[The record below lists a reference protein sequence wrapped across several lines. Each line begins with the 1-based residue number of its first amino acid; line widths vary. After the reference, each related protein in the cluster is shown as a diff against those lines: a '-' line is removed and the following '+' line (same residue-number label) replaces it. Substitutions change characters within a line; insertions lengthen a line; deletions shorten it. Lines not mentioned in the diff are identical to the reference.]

1 MPQMRRT
8 LLLPASGHRQRRLGL
23 KKNYYPYGDYLR
35 EIFGQK
41 VYKLSVDAGFSCP
54 NRDGAIS
61 RDGCIFCDDSGSFAQ
76 THSTALSVEEQ
87 VRTGIEILP
96 ARLKAQK
103 FIAYFQAFSNTY
115 KPVEELR
122 KLYGAAFCD
131 DRVVGISIGTRP
143 DCLDEKK
150 MELIAGLKFPQL
162 EFGLQTIHDT
172 TLKLINRGHDYKTF
186 ERAYKLA
193 KSYGI
198 KVCVHIIL
206 GLPAET
212 RAMMMQTVETLA
224 DLRVDGVKFHV
235 LTVLEGSK
243 LAQIKPPPEIMN
255 ERDYCEL
262 VCDMLEILPPTTTIH
277 RLAGSGLS
285 STTITPEWVK
295 HKFHTLNLIDK
306 ILEERGSCQGAR
318 HKVI

>member
-1 MPQMRRT
+1 MQQGTTKR
-8 LLLPASGHRQRRLGL
+8 
-23 KKNYYPYGDYLR
+23 YYPYSEYLR

-41 VYKLSVDAGFSCP
+41 VYKLSIDAGFSCP
-54 NRDGAIS
+54 NRDGTIS
-61 RDGCIFCDDSGSFAQ
+61 YEGCIFCDDSGSFAQ

-87 VRTGIEILP
+87 VKTGIEILP
-96 ARLKAQK
+96 KRLKAQK

-122 KLYGAAFCD
+122 ELYKAAFCD
-131 DRVVGISIGTRP
+131 ERVVGISIGTRP

-150 MELIAGLKFPQL
+150 VELISGLEFPQI
-162 EFGLQTIHDT
+162 EFGLQTIHDD
-172 TLKLINRGHDYKTF
+172 TLKLINRGHDYETF

-193 KSYGI
+193 KAHGI
-198 KVCVHIIL
+198 KVCAHIIL
-206 GLPAET
+206 GLPGET
-212 RAMMMQTVETLA
+212 RAMMKSTVQKLA
-224 DLRVDGVKFHV
+224 DLCVDGVKFHV

-243 LAQIKPPPEIMN
+243 LSRVKPQPEIMS

-262 VCDMLEILPPTTTIH
+262 VCDMLEILPPKTTIH

-285 STTITPEWVK
+285 STTITPDWVK

-306 ILEERGSCQGAR
+306 ILEERKSCQGAR
-318 HKVI
+318 YDG